1 MEKLKEI
8 FMYALG
14 AIITLGFFGSIW
26 ILISHV
32 IPEANKDTLNQV
44 IGGLLVAWSMVVSY
58 FFGSSKGS
66 SDKNKFLEHND
77 K

>member
-8 FMYALG
+8 FLYGLASV
-14 AIITLGFFGSIW
+14 ITIGFFCV
-26 ILISHV
+26 LAFV
-32 IPEANKDTLNQV
+32 LTEAIPEANMDTANQV
-44 IGGLLVAWSMVVSY
+44 LGGLLVAFALVIS
-58 FFGSSKGS
+58 FFYGSSKGS